1 MCQSGCLER
10 GIFSLLSTARLN
22 NWRLRK
28 RAVHENLFQIN
39 IIVDLTV
46 VWPFKEFVIK
56 NAVLAAENMGYFIPL
71 CYQNLITDTKAVN
84 PPAPNTQN

>member
-22 NWRLRK
+22 NWGLRK

-56 NAVLAAENMGYFIPL
+56 NAVLAAEKNMVTLYLSVIK
-71 CYQNLITDTKAVN
+71 I
-84 PPAPNTQN
+84 